1 MEHGKILAIMGS
13 PGSGKTTV
21 AVKLA
26 QCLAARKKNVI
37 VVLCEPFTPVIPTL
51 VSAGTAHDI
60 SLGHLLTAPGITQE
74 DILKACVPADRNDY
88 ISLLGYRA
96 GESLMNYPKIT
107 HDRAV
112 ELFVSLRYLADDVII
127 DCATV
132 FEADPA
138 SLVALE
144 VADRVL
150 RMGTA
155 DLKGVSYF
163 QSHAPMLSDDRYRK
177 ETHRMAVGNLKVG
190 QDWEAVSG
198 QYGKIDYLLPYAAE
212 LEQQGNEMAL
222 FEPLRSQEGGRYQTE
237 VSCIMEEMFSAP
249 EECNGKGQGKTAAG
263 NILKE
268 TAGRMKTMVGKMF
281 REKPALA
288 KQGGGENGISVT
300 GDETLPEGTSP
311 EEEENTREEMADVTR
326 QKNTEKAK
334 GSPRQKKGKEA
345 KKSSGFC
352 LPFSKNRGEF

>member
-1 MEHGKILAIMGS
+1 MLAIMGS

-51 VSAGTAHDI
+51 VSAGIAHDI
-60 SLGHLLTAPGITQE
+60 SLGHLLTAPGIMQE
-74 DILKACVPADRNDY
+74 DILKACVPAGRNGY

-96 GESLMNYPKIT
+96 GENLMNYPKIT

-163 QSHAPMLSDDRYRK
+163 QSHAPMLSDGRYRK
-177 ETHRMAVGNLKVG
+177 ETHRIVVGNLKVG

-237 VSCIMEEMFSAP
+237 VSHIMEEMLSAP
-249 EECNGKGQGKTAAG
+249 EECNGKGQGKTAMG
-263 NILKE
+263 Q
-268 TAGRMKTMVGKMF
+268 MF
-281 REKPALA
+281 RGNPVLVKRTDVEK
-288 KQGGGENGISVT
+288 EISVT
-300 GDETLPEGTSP
+300 GDETLPEGTSL
-311 EEEENTREEMADVTR
+311 EKGENTGEGMADVTR

-334 GSPRQKKGKEA
+334 GFPRQRKGKEA
-345 KKSSGFC
+345 KKSGGFR